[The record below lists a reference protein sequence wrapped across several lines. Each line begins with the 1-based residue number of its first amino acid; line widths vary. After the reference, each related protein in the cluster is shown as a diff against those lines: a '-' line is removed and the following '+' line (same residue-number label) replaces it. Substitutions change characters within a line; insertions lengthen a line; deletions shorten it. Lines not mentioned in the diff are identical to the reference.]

1 MENNYFVIMGDQ
13 IRITYIIFISKDVSS
28 LSIATKLLAFCYQEH
43 NAHVNRQSFRNSNIS
58 SEIIKAE

>member
-1 MENNYFVIMGDQ
+1 MGDQ

-43 NAHVNRQSFRNSNIS
+43 NAHVNRQSFSNSNIS

>member
-1 MENNYFVIMGDQ
+1 MGDQ

-28 LSIATKLLAFCYQEH
+28 LSRAIKLLAFSYQERH
-43 NAHVNRQSFRNSNIS
+43 AYVNRQSFSNSNIS